1 MLWSENSGLLRQ
13 TDVKSQAI
21 GTSLSR
27 HFEIQSTTELAIQRK
42 ADTVEI
48 TIENM
53 ESIPENCQASLCNV
67 FDLTLPVLCI

>member
-42 ADTVEI
+42 ADTVGI

-53 ESIPENCQASLCNV
+53 
-67 FDLTLPVLCI
+67 